1 MVQSLSQL
9 GLFQL
14 GTVTMRELLKLCR
27 VVAVPLAQLRGRGHI
42 LTPLVE
48 CYLFQRG
55 VRGRTTRERIVS
67 PRNQTVELDAS
78 AAAATPTGL
87 PL

>member
-42 LTPLVE
+42 
-48 CYLFQRG
+48 
-55 VRGRTTRERIVS
+55 RTTREPIVS